1 MCVFF
6 FLHDLFDFGENA
18 GIESFVA
25 SLILEGRLKD
35 SIPFAFFFL
44 FVELSWT
51 LDFSG
56 LAD

>member
-35 SIPFAFFFL
+35 SIPFAFFFCL
-44 FVELSWT
+44 WNFHGHWILVV
-51 LDFSG
+51 
-56 LAD
+56 